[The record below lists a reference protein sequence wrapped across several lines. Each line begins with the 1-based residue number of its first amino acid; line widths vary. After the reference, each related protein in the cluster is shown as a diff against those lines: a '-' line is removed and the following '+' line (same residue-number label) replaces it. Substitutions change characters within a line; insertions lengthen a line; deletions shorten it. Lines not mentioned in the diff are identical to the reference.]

1 MTHYPPKWAD
11 RFLEWYCDESLVEDL
26 QGDLYELYL
35 KRREKRGG
43 LIANISYFWWVLR
56 SVRLSAIKKNQKLK
70 NSIFAMTRNNFKIA
84 LRVLWRD
91 KFNSSLNL
99 FGLIIGITCFLLLG
113 FYVKQEISFDHFHSK
128 KDRIYRSWLKEDYGE
143 GQVFFNSHT
152 PLRFESLF
160 EDNFPEVEKSVQY
173 ILSNFLVGRGENRI
187 NESVAII
194 SPDFFEV
201 FDFQLIEGDKDKPLP
216 TPNDIIISQEYARK
230 YFGDNDALG
239 KTISL
244 EVGQDIKDFKVS
256 GIFKDIRYE
265 SSINFDLAI
274 STDNNRTLFSERAMN
289 AWFNVVAET
298 YVLLKEGA
306 SIDNVNDKMQDVVL
320 SQMGDVSYGDEAM
333 QRDQYNIGLQ
343 PLTDIHLNPDI
354 PLGNAPVANPQ
365 YVFILGTIGLLVLII
380 ACINYTT
387 LSAGQSL
394 RRAKEVGM
402 RKVLGAYKG
411 TLVYQYLSESI
422 LLTTIAMLIGAT
434 FSYLLIP
441 TFNRLTGTEIFLQF
455 EMWHVGIYALLALI
469 IGTIAG
475 SYPAL
480 VLSGFKTINILR
492 GGNQSPGKMT
502 TRKGM
507 VVFQF
512 LITVFLITTTLIMRK
527 QIEYLQNK
535 DLGIKY
541 DAVISTQMRASPSAQ
556 RLSER
561 ITSGFDNGQLLKSR
575 LEKYPEISDVAMG
588 SHVFGTSGWAHLAYS
603 DDKGVFRW
611 FRLLC
616 VDANYFKTFGIDML
630 QGRGFEEGNG
640 LDMRQ
645 SVVLNKSAVEHFG
658 LKNPLGAKL
667 PGDEFGDH
675 QIIGV
680 TDDFHY
686 SSLHSEVEPLVI
698 VMNPV
703 PIFMGISDANF
714 ADSPIPKL
722 VFTYNGSNLSEG
734 TDILKKEWEA
744 LFPNE
749 SWNFNFIDEQIAA
762 QYESEARMN
771 KLVTIATIL
780 SIIIA
785 SLGLLG
791 LSMLVVNSKV
801 KEIGIRKVMG
811 ASPVSIFRLLARGF
825 SIQLLIAIILSI
837 PITIYMMNKWLDNF
851 AYRTDIGVWIFAI
864 SSLASLLIAFLV
876 ISYHTMRAAKV
887 NPVNSLR
894 TE

>member
-1 MTHYPPKWAD
+1 MSQQPPKLAD
-11 RFLEWYCDESLVEDL
+11 RFLAWFCDERLIEDL
-26 QGDLYELYL
+26 QGDLYELYI
-35 KRREKRGG
+35 KRRERSGK
-43 LIANISYFWWVLR
+43 LLANILYVWWVLR
-56 SVRLSAIKKNQKLK
+56 SFRISALKRNQKLN
-70 NSIFAMTRNNFKIA
+70 NSFMTMTKNNFKIA

-99 FGLIIGITCFLLLG
+99 LGLMIGITCFLLLG
-113 FYVKQEISFDHFHSK
+113 FYVKQEVSFDQFHAK

-160 EDNFPEVEKSVQY
+160 EDNFPEVERSVQY

-194 SPDFFEV
+194 SPDFFEI
-201 FDFQLIEGDKDKPLP
+201 FDFHLIEGDRERPLP
-216 TPNDIIISQEYARK
+216 TLNDIIISQEYARK
-230 YFGDNDALG
+230 YFGDNDPMG
-239 KTISL
+239 KTLSL
-244 EVGQDIKDFKVS
+244 QIGQDIKDFNVS

-265 SSINFDLAI
+265 SSIDFDLAI
-274 STDNNRTLFSERAMN
+274 STENNRTLFSDRAMN

-306 SIDNVNDKMQDVVL
+306 SIENVNSKMQDVVL
-320 SQMGDVSYGDEAM
+320 SQMGDAGYGDEAM
-333 QRDQYNIGLQ
+333 QRDQYNIGMQ

-387 LSAGQSL
+387 LSTGQSL
-394 RRAKEVGM
+394 RRSKEVGI
-402 RKVLGAYKG
+402 RKVLGAHKK
-411 TLVYQYLSESI
+411 TLIYQYLSESI
-422 LLTTIAMLIGAT
+422 LLTIIAMLIGAT
-434 FSYLLIP
+434 ISYLLIP
-441 TFNRLTGTEIFLQF
+441 TFNRLTGTEIYLQF
-455 EMWHVGIYALLALI
+455 EWWHAGIYALLALI
-469 IGTIAG
+469 IGAIAG

-480 VLSGFKTINILR
+480 ILSGFKTINILR
-492 GGNQSPGKMT
+492 GSNQSGGKMT
-502 TRKGM
+502 AKKGM

-527 QIEYLQNK
+527 QIQYLQEK
-535 DLGIKY
+535 DLGINY
-541 DAVISTQMRASPSAQ
+541 EAVISTQLQANPSAQ
-556 RLSER
+556 RLSKR
-561 ITSGFDNGQLLKSR
+561 ITSGFENGQLLKAR
-575 LEKYPEISDVAMG
+575 LEKYPEISEVAMG
-588 SHVFGTSGWAHLAYS
+588 THVFGTSGWAHLAYT

-616 VDANYFKTFGIDML
+616 VDANYLKTFDIDIL
-630 QGRGFEEGNG
+630 EGRGFEEGNG

-645 SVVLNKSAVEHFG
+645 SVILNKSAVEHFG

-698 VMNPV
+698 VMNPM
-703 PIFMGISDANF
+703 PIFMGISDGDF
-714 ADSPIPKL
+714 IDTPIPKL
-722 VFTYNGSNLSEG
+722 VFTYNGSNLSDG

-762 QYESEARMN
+762 QYASETRMN
-771 KLVTIATIL
+771 KLVTIATVL

-811 ASPVSIFRLLARGF
+811 ASPTSIFRLLAKGF
-825 SIQLLIAIILSI
+825 SIQLLIAIVLSI

-851 AYRTDIGVWIFAI
+851 AYRTSIGAWLFVL
-864 SSLASLLIAFLV
+864 SSIVALLIAFLV
-876 ISYHTMRAAKV
+876 ISYHTMRATRI
-887 NPVNSLR
+887 NPVESLR